1 MAKRTKE
8 KLRSDR
14 IIRDYLNE
22 LGKLIVAETMDREES
37 RVRTQNLQLSQN
49 FRVKPDNVLT
59 LTQAWYGAQLIP
71 NNLKNVVEE
80 FTPKYGE
87 IIQKT
92 LTEMLLKDFI
102 KNDSKQDKL

>member
-14 IIRDYLNE
+14 IIRDYLDE

-87 IIQKT
+87 LIQKT

>member
-14 IIRDYLNE
+14 IIRDYLDE

>member
-14 IIRDYLNE
+14 IIRDYLDE

-80 FTPKYGE
+80 YTPEYGK

-92 LTEMLLKDFI
+92 LTEMLLKDFT
-102 KNDSKQDKL
+102 KNDSKQNKL